1 MNSLARIFVI
11 VLTLGLV
18 ACRPPARLSSE
29 VYVWQ
34 QVGSPA
40 LDAAIERGSRDLDAF
55 YLHAADVTFA
65 TDRSTIRRFDLPWRA
80 VAKTGKQVGIVIRI
94 PEAKGRS
101 GLSPDHAVEI
111 ASLARSIIAEARAA
125 GITCQEV
132 QIDYDCPDSRLSTY
146 AAFLLKLK
154 SLSPGDRIV
163 FTALPSWLMKTDFGK
178 LAASADSYVLQVH
191 SLELPATNDSTA
203 VICDVEKARQAI
215 SRASRSRVPFRVALS
230 TYQCVVLLNADG
242 KRLGVVSE
250 GAIPAIPPGT
260 VIIPGYS
267 DPAQLTRLVAD
278 LKTNHPPLLTGIIW
292 YRLPV
297 DTDRMNWPWITFQ
310 AVSSGRQPKSRLEAS
325 LQPQPQGFSTIELKN
340 LGEMPE
346 HRPSRITIRY
356 NSAAPDS
363 ADALAGY
370 RLISEPSSRTLTF
383 QDTVPFSPGIVP
395 GKSLNIGWLRT
406 SSLDGI
412 QVLLSDP

>member
-1 MNSLARIFVI
+1 MNSLFRISAIAVA
-11 VLTLGLV
+11 LALS
-18 ACRPPARLSSE
+18 ACRPSARLSSE
-29 VYVWQ
+29 AYVWQ
-34 QVGSPA
+34 QVRSDA
-40 LDAAIERGSRDLDAF
+40 VDAAIERGSRDLDAF

-80 VAKTGKQVGIVIRI
+80 VAKTEKPVGIVIRI
-94 PEAKGRS
+94 PEARGKS
-101 GLSPDHAVEI
+101 GLSPDRAGEI
-111 ASLARSIIAEARAA
+111 ASLARSIIAEARAE
-125 GITCQEV
+125 GITCREV

-154 SLSPGDRIV
+154 SLCPGNRIV
-163 FTALPSWLMKTDFGK
+163 FTALPSWLRESDFGK

-215 SRASRSRVPFRVALS
+215 SRASRFGVPFRAALS

-242 KRLGVVSE
+242 KRLGVISE
-250 GAIPAIPPGT
+250 GGIPVIPPGT

-267 DPAQLTRLVAD
+267 DPTQLARLVAD
-278 LKTNHPPLLTGIIW
+278 LKTSHSPLLTGIIW

-310 AVSSGRQPKSRLEAS
+310 AVSSGRQPKSRLEVS
-325 LQPQPQGFSTIELKN
+325 LQPQPEGFSTIELKN
-340 LGEMPE
+340 LGERPE
-346 HRPSRITIRY
+346 HRPSRITVRY
-356 NSAAPDS
+356 NSAAPES

-370 RLISEPSSRTLTF
+370 RLMSPPSHALIF

-395 GKSLNIGWLRT
+395 GKSLTIGWLRA
-406 SSLDGI
+406 SSLDGVHI
-412 QVLLSDP
+412 LLSSP